1 VKQPSLIEIKRHFV
15 GEGRAL
21 DAATE
26 AALKHDPRPGARAI
40 LQAIARRRFENR
52 RVNACAR

>member
-1 VKQPSLIEIKRHFV
+1 VKQPSLIDIKRHFV

-26 AALKHDPRPGARAI
+26 AALKEDPRPGARAI

-52 RVNACAR
+52 AEG